1 MVLSILDGFGAESAG
16 MQVGDLIVEING
28 IQIKN
33 ALDMQQIALSPG
45 HDTATVTVSE
55 ISFAAASRALRLN
68 VPQMAHELDFLPL
81 LNFKASS
88 SVTSKRSE
96 YE

>member
-1 MVLSILDGFGAESAG
+1 MILSVSPDIMFIRNVWIASSRLCAVATTSAF
-16 MQVGDLIVEING
+16 
-28 IQIKN
+28 
-33 ALDMQQIALSPG
+33 
-45 HDTATVTVSE
+45 

-88 SVTSKRSE
+88 SVTSKILIFLMST
-96 YE
+96 